1 MIILGLTG
9 SIGMGKT
16 TAAGMLRY
24 LGLPVYDS
32 DAAVHRLLGQGGRAV
47 AAIGKAFPGVVEDG
61 AVNRKALGE
70 RVFGDPEALK
80 NLEAIV
86 HPLVREVQESFLKRA
101 AARREKIVVLDV
113 PLLFETDGDDVCD
126 AVIVVSAPRFLQ
138 EARVLARGGMT
149 RERLAAVLARQLS
162 DSEKRHRADFVV
174 PSGLGRALT
183 LRRLKEIVTLFRP
196 DKAVSQAPFYKN

>member
-1 MIILGLTG
+1 MVILGLTG

-16 TAAGMLRY
+16 TAAGMFRY

-47 AAIGKAFPGVVEDG
+47 AAIGQAFPGVVEDG

-70 RVFGDPEALK
+70 RVFGDPAALK
-80 NLEAIV
+80 KLEAIV
-86 HPLVREVQESFLKRA
+86 HPLVRKVQEDFLKRA
-101 AARREKIVVLDV
+101 AARREKMVVLDV
-113 PLLFETDGDDVCD
+113 PLLFETHGDDVCD

-149 RERLAAVLARQLS
+149 PERLAAVLARQVS
-162 DSEKRHRADFVV
+162 DSEKRRRADFVV

-183 LRRLKEIVTLFRP
+183 LRRLKEIVTLFQP
-196 DKAVSQAPFYKN
+196 DKTVP

>member
-149 RERLAAVLARQLS
+149 RERLAAVLARQLL
-162 DSEKRHRADFVV
+162 DSAKRHRADFVV

-183 LRRLKEIVTLFRP
+183 YRRLKEIATLLRP
-196 DKAVSQAPFYKN
+196 DKADSQAPSYKH